1 MDLDALLQHAVD
13 RGASDVHL
21 KLGKPPV
28 FRLDGSLTAIDEFP
42 VLDEHALET
51 VLGQVTAVA
60 PKRLAEFHES
70 GELDIAYT
78 SADLPRFR
86 VNGFRQRGVVSF
98 AFRVIPKKVPKF
110 AELDLPAGVQRLAE
124 EERGLI
130 LVTGATGSGKTTTLA
145 AMLGH
150 INETRSQH
158 IVTIED
164 PIEILHP
171 DQRCIVN
178 QREVGLDTE
187 SFQQA
192 LRRVLRQDP
201 DVILIGEL
209 RDAETAQTAL
219 QAAESGHLVFST
231 LHTIDAAETVGRL
244 VEFFP
249 PLKQQQVRSILAGVL
264 RGVISQRLL
273 PRLGGGRVPAI
284 EVMVNNARIADLLR
298 EGLSDEIEDAIAD
311 GEFLQMQTFQKA
323 LIAAVLDGKVEREVA
338 AGAAT
343 NTHDFLV
350 ALEHEEKQRAA
361 DARAPEPEPVDEPW
375 KDDAEEEH
383 EPEANGN
390 VPAPGFALRAP
401 EPRT

>member
-42 VLDEHALET
+42 VLDAHALET
-51 VLGQVTAVA
+51 VLAQVTAVA
-60 PKRLAEFHES
+60 PKRLGEFQES

-86 VNGFRQRGVVSF
+86 VNGFRQRGSVSF

-110 AELDLPAGVQRLAE
+110 AELDLPPGVQRLAE

-273 PRLGGGRVPAI
+273 PRVGGGRVPAI

-298 EGLSDEIEDAIAD
+298 EGHSDEIEDAIAD

-361 DARAPEPEPVDEPW
+361 EARSPEPEPVDEPW
-375 KDDAEEEH
+375 KDHAQED
-383 EPEANGN
+383 PEADGNG
-390 VPAPGFALRAP
+390 VPAPEFALRAP
-401 EPRT
+401 EPRG